1 MSQGAYGHSSTQIPI
16 HRIDKFVWEI
26 PQDPKAGMRVP
37 GRIYADEALI
47 EKMRTDAT
55 LQQCAN
61 VATLPGLYKWSIT
74 MPDGHEGYGFPIG
87 GVAASDYDEGVVSP
101 GGIGYDIN
109 CLTGDAL
116 VLTELGYRMP
126 IREVEGSWQQLQIR
140 CVKRSSL
147 TSARIAAFQKQ
158 PNDKQAY
165 RVRTRL
171 GYQVIATQDHP
182 FLTPSGMIEA
192 SSLHL
197 KDRVAVHGFE
207 GVSYENPDDFTI
219 VSKHRMM
226 RLNIPAN
233 NRSVAQELRSRD
245 LLPLRPSSSKLPYLL
260 KLFGY
265 ILGDGSLIFTPKSAF
280 IWFWGKPEDLEDIR
294 EDVRKLGYSPVRI
307 YTRIRKAKIT
317 SRHGTRSFRSTEHG
331 FYVHARS
338 LAALLMA
345 MGVPQGAKASQGF
358 VLPRWI
364 FRLPLWQKRL
374 LLGAMFG
381 AELSSPAPVAGHPK
395 TMASPLLTQSKHRS
409 VLPYGIRFMRQISRL
424 LSQFGVQCSPIT
436 VDLDTNRTRNGT
448 QSSRVRLQISEL
460 PENLIRF
467 WGTVG
472 FEYNRRKSRLA
483 ALAVNYLKLKRLA
496 VLSRSQ
502 IAKTALTLR
511 SVGSSKAEIY
521 DSLRDSGVNERFL
534 ERSIYEPRK
543 TDPRIP
549 ESFPTFAEFSRDG
562 TQGLGSGGSSWDEI
576 VAIEPVD
583 LNEPVYDFTVA
594 DASHNFIANGLVVS
608 NCGVRLIRT
617 SLTESDVRPV
627 LGKLLD
633 SLFTNVPSG
642 LGSRGKVGRLSSG
655 DLEKVMREGVEWAI
669 EHGYGWAEDRNHC
682 EENGC
687 MERSDPDK
695 VSGVAKQR
703 GSPQLG
709 SLGSGNHFLEI
720 EKVDKVLDQPV
731 AEKLGIRKEGQ
742 ILVLVHTGS
751 RGFGYQ
757 ICSDY
762 LRVMERAIQKYGI
775 RLPDRQLACAPAK
788 SNEVEDYIGAMSAAA
803 NFAWSNRQM
812 ITHWARES
820 FEKVFGKPADQ
831 LDMALIY
838 DVAHNIAKIEEHDVD
853 GKRKKVYVHRKGA
866 TRAFP
871 PDHPAVPAEYR
882 EIGQPVL
889 IPGSMGTSSWVLI
902 GTPKSMQLSFGTTAH
917 GAGRFMSRAAAR
929 RRNPARSVED
939 QLAKRGIMIRAENY
953 GTVSEEA
960 PEAYKNVD
968 AVAEVSHQLGIA
980 TKVARLVP
988 IGVTKG

>member
-1 MSQGAYGHSSTQIPI
+1 MAQAAYGRGSQQIPI
-16 HRIDKFVWEI
+16 NRIDKYVWEI
-26 PQDPKAGMRVP
+26 PKDAQPGMRVP

-61 VATLPGLYKWSIT
+61 VATLPGLYNWSIT

-126 IREVEGSWQQLQIR
+126 IREFETSWQRLKVR
-140 CVKRSSL
+140 CVKPNTL
-147 TSARIAAFQKQ
+147 DHARIGAFLKQ
-158 PNDKQAY
+158 PNDKRAY
-165 RVRTRL
+165 RVRTKL
-171 GYQVIATQDHP
+171 GYEVLATEDHP
-182 FLTPSGMIEA
+182 FLTPNGMIEV
-192 SSLHL
+192 SKLRT
-197 KDRVAVHGFE
+197 DDQVAVHGFE
-207 GVSYENPDDFTI
+207 GIPYEAPEDFNI
-219 VSKHRMM
+219 VSESKIM
-226 RLNIPAN
+226 RLDIPAN
-233 NRSVAQELRSRD
+233 NRSAVQELRARD
-245 LLPLRPSSSKLPYLL
+245 LLPLRSTSPKLPYLL
-260 KLFGY
+260 KLLGF
-265 ILGDGSLIFTPKSAF
+265 ILGDGSLIFTPKSCY
-280 IWFWGKPEDLEDIR
+280 IWFWGKRGDLEDIR
-294 EDVRKLGYSPVRI
+294 EDIRKLGYSPTRI
-307 YTRIRKAKIT
+307 YTRTRSAKIT
-317 SRHGTRSFRSTEHG
+317 SRYGTKTFQSTEHG

-345 MGVPQGAKASQGF
+345 MGVPRGAKASQGF
-358 VLPRWI
+358 TLPRWI
-364 FRLPLWQKRL
+364 LRLPLWQKRL
-374 LLGAMFG
+374 LLGALFG
-381 AELSSPAPVAGHPK
+381 AELSTPAPVSGHAK
-395 TMASPLLTQSKHRS
+395 TLASPLLTQSKHRDVVS
-409 VLPYGIRFMRQISRL
+409 HGIRFMRQISRL
-424 LSQFGVQCSPIT
+424 LDQFGVGCNPIT
-436 VDLDTNRTRNGT
+436 IDFDTHRTRNGLE
-448 QSSRVRLQISEL
+448 SSRIRLQISES

-483 ALAVNYLKLKRLA
+483 AIAVNYLKLKRLA
-496 VLSRSQ
+496 VSNRAQ
-502 IAKTALTLR
+502 IAAKALTLR
-511 SVGSSKAEIY
+511 MSGSSKTEIVESLQ
-521 DSLRDSGVNERFL
+521 DSEVNERFL

-543 TDPRIP
+543 TVPRIP
-549 ESFPTFAEFSRDG
+549 EDFLSFTEFVKDSTGR
-562 TQGLGSGGSSWDEI
+562 LGNSGSTWDEI
-576 VAIEPVD
+576 ATLEPVELD
-583 LNEPVYDFTVA
+583 EAVYDFTVA
-594 DASHNFIANGLVVS
+594 DASHNFIANGFVVS

-617 SLTESDVRPV
+617 NLTEGDVRPV

-633 SLFTNVPSG
+633 SLFMNVPSG
-642 LGSRGKVGRLSSG
+642 LGSRGKVGRLSPG
-655 DLEKVMREGVEWAI
+655 DLEKVTREGVEWAVD
-669 EHGYGWAEDRNHC
+669 HGYGWAEDRKHC

-687 MERSDPDK
+687 METADPDK

-720 EKVDKVLDQPV
+720 EKVDKIFDQLV

-757 ICSDY
+757 VCSDY

-775 RLPDRQLACAPAK
+775 KLPDRQLACAPAK
-788 SNEVEDYIGAMSAAA
+788 SNEVEDYIGAMSSAA
-803 NFAWSNRQM
+803 NYAWSNRQM
-812 ITHWARES
+812 ITHWTRES
-820 FEKVFGKPADQ
+820 FEKTFGKSADQ
-831 LDMALIY
+831 LDMGLIY
-838 DVAHNIAKIEEHDVD
+838 DVAHNIAKIEEHDIEG
-853 GKRKKVYVHRKGA
+853 GKKKVYVHRKGA

-871 PDHPAVPAEYR
+871 PGHPAIPPEYR
-882 EIGQPVL
+882 DVGQPVL
-889 IPGSMGTSSWVLI
+889 IPGSMGTASWVLI

-917 GAGRFMSRAAAR
+917 GAGRSMSRAAAR
-929 RRNPARSVED
+929 RRNPARTVQELLS
-939 QLAKRGIMIRAENY
+939 KRGIMIRAENI

-980 TKVARLVP
+980 TKVARLTP